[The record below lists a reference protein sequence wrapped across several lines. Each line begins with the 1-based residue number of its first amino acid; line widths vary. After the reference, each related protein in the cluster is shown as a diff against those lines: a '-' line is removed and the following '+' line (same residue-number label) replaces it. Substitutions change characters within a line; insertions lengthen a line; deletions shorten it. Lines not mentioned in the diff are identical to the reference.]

1 MPVLLANQLTLAYA
15 TLVRVGD
22 DILHGYV
29 SCNVLVWIYSRVVR
43 AYGNLV
49 CILAYVVYTSCMN
62 VLASMLEPIALRR
75 E

>member
-1 MPVLLANQLTLAYA
+1 MYDANCCIRKVLPVLLANQLTLAYA

-29 SCNVLVWIYSRVVR
+29 SCNVLVWIYPRVVR

-49 CILAYVVYTSCMN
+49 CILA
-62 VLASMLEPIALRR
+62 
-75 E
+75 